1 MCRRRF
7 ELRTPILKGWCSS
20 CWTNGTERGDGI
32 TMATIKPRKLL
43 VAQEEI
49 ESSMFTTWVA
59 DFKSA
64 ASQPCFA
71 TVPFLF
77 SINII
82 SYFIEFVNIFA
93 QVRRYKIVTKTNRVE
108 VWAFVSWDGWIRT
121 SGMHGSGRWY
131 WIMHQSK
138 FLYYHRKPCAL
149 PLGYIP
155 FSINIISYFIIFVKI
170 FIGGSERIRT
180 SELLSGS
187 LP

>member
-1 MCRRRF
+1 MSYLCRRVANSTISFICWWNRWDSNSHLMDFNGIGYWYCPNQNLLILCPLPLPIGLRF
-7 ELRTPILKGWCSS
+7 H
-20 CWTNGTERGDGI
+20 
-32 TMATIKPRKLL
+32 
-43 VAQEEI
+43 
-49 ESSMFTTWVA
+49 
-59 DFKSA
+59 
-64 ASQPCFA
+64 
-71 TVPFLF
+71 F

-82 SYFIEFVNIFA
+82 TYFIEFVNIFA
-93 QVRRYKIVTKTNRVE
+93 QVRRYKIVTKTNHVE

-121 SGMHGSGRWY
+121 SGIHGSGEWY

-138 FLYYHRKPCAL
+138 FLYYHRKSVAL

-180 SELLSGS
+180 SEPLSES